1 MKFTYNFPNY
11 NLQDYPVFET
21 DWQKPKNYTGI
32 CFLTFVKALC
42 WFVDGKSHREHEPA
56 TIWFDKYSQ
65 KPQACEWRYNNKI
78 HRLDGPS
85 YWSENDVDEH
95 YVIHG
100 VSYTKEDYYKHPL
113 VIKNLMNKILS
124 ESK

>member
-1 MKFTYNFPNY
+1 MNFIYKIPNY
-11 NLQDYPVFET
+11 NLQDYPKFES

-32 CFLTFVKALC
+32 CFLESVKALC
-42 WFVDGKSHREHEPA
+42 WFVNGKSHREHEPA
-56 TIWFDKYSQ
+56 TIWFDKQS

-85 YWSENDVDEH
+85 YWC
-95 YVIHG
+95 IHDINECYHIDG
-100 VSYTKEDYYKHPL
+100 IEYEKQDYYKHPL

-124 ESK
+124 EL